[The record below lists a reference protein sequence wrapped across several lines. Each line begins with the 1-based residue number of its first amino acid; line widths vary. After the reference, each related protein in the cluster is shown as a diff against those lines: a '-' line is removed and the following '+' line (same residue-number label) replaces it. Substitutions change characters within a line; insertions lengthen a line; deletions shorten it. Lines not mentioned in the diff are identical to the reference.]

1 MMTDPAVR
9 QWLGW
14 AVILP
19 RDPWLYVEYCADE
32 ATVWKNALGFPSD
45 DEIAHAKANGARAF
59 PVVIVERAKTDS
71 RCK

>member
-1 MMTDPAVR
+1 MTDT

-32 ATVWKNALGFPSD
+32 ATAWMHALGFPD
-45 DEIAHAKANGARAF
+45 DAEIAHAKANGARAF
-59 PVVIVERAKTDS
+59 PVTIMERVQITPLP
-71 RCK
+71 